1 MIQRRHAVI
10 AVAIAL
16 FVILL
21 SHSVWAQIGQI
32 KNVAGQV
39 SLVRNNV
46 QQSAK
51 TGDLLEQADVLTTGP
66 NGSVGITFID
76 NTRFSA
82 GPNSRIELKQF
93 NFNPTTQEGD
103 FVTDV
108 RQGTL
113 AIISGQIAKR
123 SPDAMKVRTPTT
135 ILGVRG
141 TKFAIKVDERAEP
154 VERHDSHEI
163 RFFWSGVACL
173 GTLLLAACSTTKTL
187 VVLLP
192 EESGTS
198 GAVSVGE
205 AAPTAVLDAP
215 LTSATVDAR
224 GNVDKAT
231 VTQEEVQRTFGQAL
245 AAQPPN
251 PLSFTLYF
259 STASTEVTPES
270 QPILEALFAEVAKR
284 QAVEVQVTG

>member
-1 MIQRRHAVI
+1 MIRWRHAVI
-10 AVAIAL
+10 AVLIAW

-21 SHSVWAQIGQI
+21 GHSVWAQIGQI

-46 QQSAK
+46 QQPAK

-108 RQGTL
+108 QQGTL

-141 TKFAIKVDERAEP
+141 TKFAIKVDE
-154 VERHDSHEI
+154 
-163 RFFWSGVACL
+163 
-173 GTLLLAACSTTKTL
+173 
-187 VVLLP
+187 
-192 EESGTS
+192 
-198 GAVSVGE
+198 
-205 AAPTAVLDAP
+205 
-215 LTSATVDAR
+215 
-224 GNVDKAT
+224 
-231 VTQEEVQRTFGQAL
+231 
-245 AAQPPN
+245 
-251 PLSFTLYF
+251 
-259 STASTEVTPES
+259 
-270 QPILEALFAEVAKR
+270 
-284 QAVEVQVTG
+284 

>member
-1 MIQRRHAVI
+1 MTQWRHAVI

-16 FVILL
+16 FVTLL
-21 SHSVWAQIGQI
+21 CHSAWAQIGQI

-46 QQSAK
+46 QQPAK

-66 NGSVGITFID
+66 NGTAGITFID

-93 NFNPTTQEGD
+93 RFNPTTQEGD

-108 RQGTL
+108 QQGTL

-141 TKFAIKVDERAEP
+141 TKFAIKVDE
-154 VERHDSHEI
+154 
-163 RFFWSGVACL
+163 
-173 GTLLLAACSTTKTL
+173 
-187 VVLLP
+187 
-192 EESGTS
+192 
-198 GAVSVGE
+198 
-205 AAPTAVLDAP
+205 
-215 LTSATVDAR
+215 
-224 GNVDKAT
+224 
-231 VTQEEVQRTFGQAL
+231 
-245 AAQPPN
+245 
-251 PLSFTLYF
+251 
-259 STASTEVTPES
+259 
-270 QPILEALFAEVAKR
+270 
-284 QAVEVQVTG
+284 